1 MLQVPLFV
9 GFHAFVRSRLSVAR
23 IHAGPNQILC
33 GCCKVPALSSVG
45 EVQILWALLK
55 CGFCCSARFQQVPF
69 LYGQGST
76 AGSEAFMDV
85 ADKLIDRKVQVSKG
99 RNHSGGKPEQSVCEA
114 GSLRLQ
120 LKIKHSLILGCRC
133 LLCTI
138 HHWSQ
143 SINLEVTNFVGEV
156 ANLRAR
162 GWIRA
167 RRGLKHEVFYGSRPT

>member
-1 MLQVPLFV
+1 ML
-9 GFHAFVRSRLSVAR
+9 
-23 IHAGPNQILC
+23 
-33 GCCKVPALSSVG
+33 
-45 EVQILWALLK
+45 
-55 CGFCCSARFQQVPF
+55 ARFKFCGRCLNVDFAAAQGSSRFLF

-85 ADKLIDRKVQVSKG
+85 ADKLIDRKVQVSEG

-143 SINLEVTNFVGEV
+143 SINLEVKNFVGEV